1 MPNLDPQLAAE
12 FAALEKLR
20 LAILQYRDEV
30 VDLRKSRGLSALA
43 NIPRIESELPEEFQA
58 LVNAAKVAARVA
70 PPVVQVPVAPLAA
83 PPVVQVPVVPLAPP
97 VVQVPVAPPVVQVPT
112 PVSPAAIAAK
122 EASPAAKPA
131 ERTERFEERVRT
143 SPFALSAS
151 PSQIL
156 LAPRIDDVSGE
167 PLSRYEPGLAA
178 RAEVIAPRTEIT
190 ETKASSATLAPVVP
204 RVEAKANEVRTQPP
218 ISPSIPNRRPVTSPS
233 IQFETVG
240 SFLRRFRLANE

>member
-20 LAILQYRDEV
+20 LAVLQYRDEV
-30 VDLRKSRGLSALA
+30 VDLRKSRGFSALA

-58 LVNAAKVAARVA
+58 LVNAAKVAVRV
-70 PPVVQVPVAPLAA
+70 A
-83 PPVVQVPVVPLAPP
+83 PPVVQVPVVPLAAPP

-131 ERTERFEERVRT
+131 ERNEFFEERVRT

-178 RAEVIAPRTEIT
+178 RAEVLAPRTEIT
-190 ETKASSATLAPVVP
+190 ETKASSAILAPVVP

-218 ISPSIPNRRPVTSPS
+218 ISPSIPNRRPATSQS

>member
-30 VDLRKSRGLSALA
+30 VDLRKSRGFSALA

-70 PPVVQVPVAPLAA
+70 PPVVQVPVAP
-83 PPVVQVPVVPLAPP
+83 
-97 VVQVPVAPPVVQVPT
+97 PVVQVPT

-131 ERTERFEERVRT
+131 EHNELFEERVRT

-190 ETKASSATLAPVVP
+190 ETKASSAILAPVVP
-204 RVEAKANEVRTQPP
+204 RVEAKANEVRTQSP
-218 ISPSIPNRRPVTSPS
+218 ISPSIPNRRPATSQS